1 MRLSDYQ
8 LRNRLGA
15 KKEIL
20 YTDKGLAETIE
31 RSKAA
36 FAESEAKNDTSYA
49 EFLYQQSRYIHKRWW
64 ILQGMLLLLLLI
76 WFMLQM
82 TESSIY
88 VQRYMGIAAS
98 LFAILLLPELW
109 KNRNANALEIES
121 VSYYSLRQIYSARI
135 LAFALV
141 DFLLIC
147 AFTLLV
153 VLTGIVFA
161 EEMMIQFFLPYIV
174 TCCICFRVLSSNRMG
189 SEAFAL
195 SLCVVFCI
203 VWTQIVL
210 NEEIYGAIT
219 LPVWIAVT
227 IIAAGYLVYCVRRGQ
242 DNCVKMWEVSTL
254 WN

>member
-1 MRLSDYQ
+1 MRTGGYMRLSDYQ

-49 EFLYQQSRYIHKRWW
+49 EFLYQQSRYIRKRWW
-64 ILQGMLLLLLLI
+64 ILQGMLLLLI

-147 AFTLLV
+147 AFTL
-153 VLTGIVFA
+153 
-161 EEMMIQFFLPYIV
+161 
-174 TCCICFRVLSSNRMG
+174 S
-189 SEAFAL
+189 
-195 SLCVVFCI
+195 VVFTGNDDS
-203 VWTQIVL
+203 VF
-210 NEEIYGAIT
+210 
-219 LPVWIAVT
+219 PS
-227 IIAAGYLVYCVRRGQ
+227 VYCDLLYLLSGVIQQQNGFRGI
-242 DNCVKMWEVSTL
+242 CTL
-254 WN
+254 VMCCFLYCMDTDCTE